1 MFARILAAVL
11 TLALLQVPGA
21 YAQARPDFS
30 ARESVVPASLDSMHG
45 KVVSRQTARQEVQ
58 ASLDEATRYERL
70 IPFGFNMDQSDLV
83 VFRDGDLVVV
93 SMPVFSARGVPGGG
107 FSFIF
112 RRGELVSSTQVILL
126 PDSDTAGTGLLYQD
140 GVLVFEKRVDGS
152 TPSRAAVVVQSGD
165 RVVAN
170 GIDDFWQCV
179 LSHLPSYARDWAA
192 AACGLACA
200 VGGVVGCV
208 ACLGTMGVMYAIAA
222 ANCV

>member
-1 MFARILAAVL
+1 MPSRVQSPPKKMFYLSCGFDIAHILAASF
-11 TLALLQVPGA
+11 QVP
-21 YAQARPDFS
+21 
-30 ARESVVPASLDSMHG
+30 
-45 KVVSRQTARQEVQ
+45 
-58 ASLDEATRYERL
+58 
-70 IPFGFNMDQSDLV
+70 
-83 VFRDGDLVVV
+83 VVV

-140 GVLVFEKRVDGS
+140 GVLVFEKRVEGS